1 MTTIINK
8 LNSEGER
15 QSVAS
20 ARAAVMR
27 VAEAQGIRPFTAL
40 EDFAG
45 DTEITADFDVDQ
57 FLRQVREDR
66 DRPSTHG
73 EK

>member
-8 LNSEGER
+8 SNSEGER
-15 QSVAS
+15 ENIAS
-20 ARAAVMR
+20 ARADVMR
-27 VAEAQGIRPFTAL
+27 LAEAQGVRPFTTL
-40 EDFAG
+40 EDFA
-45 DTEITADFDVDQ
+45 DDAEITADFDVDQ

-73 EK
+73 GK